1 MTGSCVLRETILSK
15 GLPKGRPRLVRAF
28 TARSSI
34 YPSLIY
40 LYLSPSIPHTV
51 PPRYP
56 LALTPCH
63 VFSRW
68 LMRSSLSRGV
78 QVDMKVGGAVVELMM
93 RSPPPGKGHLKVM
106 VPIG

>member
-1 MTGSCVLRETILSK
+1 VTGSCVLRETILSK
-15 GLPKGRPRLVRAF
+15 GLPKGHPRLVRAF
-28 TARSSI
+28 I
-34 YPSLIY
+34 YLSYLSLIY

-56 LALTPCH
+56 LRRATC
-63 VFSRW
+63 SRW
-68 LMRSSLSRGV
+68 LMRSSLSRG
-78 QVDMKVGGAVVELMM
+78 VDMKVGGAVVELMM

>member
-56 LALTPCH
+56 LRRATCS
-63 VFSRW
+63 VGW

-93 RSPPPGKGHLKVM
+93 RSPPPGRV
-106 VPIG
+106 ISR